1 MITEI
6 FSSLMYC
13 LDAPDSV
20 YIVRP
25 TDTDV
30 YSEDDIVDPILC
42 SAQGSPAPSFYWT
55 LNNDVV
61 AEGDLLKFHDPI
73 HRSQIKI
80 IFNKLTNIFFRS
92 DAGEYLCHAANK
104 HGEQTISVV
113 VNVLHR
119 PQCNILIFAQDSL
132 QIFYFRFCQ
141 FQSGG
146 RGDCVAVRGL
156 CLS

>member
-1 MITEI
+1 MLLTVSTLFVPQTLMFTVKMILLILSSALPRARLLPASTGHSTMMWSLRET
-6 FSSLMYC
+6 FSSSTTPSTGL
-13 LDAPDSV
+13 
-20 YIVRP
+20 R
-25 TDTDV
+25 
-30 YSEDDIVDPILC
+30 SE
-42 SAQGSPAPSFYWT
+42 
-55 LNNDVV
+55 
-61 AEGDLLKFHDPI
+61 
-73 HRSQIKI
+73 I

-119 PQCNILIFAQDSL
+119 PQCNILIFTQDSL

-146 RGDCVAVRGL
+146 GGDCVAVRGL
-156 CLS
+156 SLS